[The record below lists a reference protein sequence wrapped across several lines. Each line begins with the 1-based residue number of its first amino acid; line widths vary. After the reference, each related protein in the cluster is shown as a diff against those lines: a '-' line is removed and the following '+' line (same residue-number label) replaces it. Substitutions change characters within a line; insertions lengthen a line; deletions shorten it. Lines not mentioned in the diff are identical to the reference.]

1 MSMNSTPRHLAVLAG
16 IFLIAQAQT
25 AQAYVDPGSAGIIV
39 TAILGAFAA
48 VGYTARM
55 YMAKVKGFFK
65 KDNKA
70 GNTQ

>member
-1 MSMNSTPRHLAVLAG
+1 MNKTSRPLAVLAG

-25 AQAYVDPGSAGIIV
+25 AQAYVDPGSASIIV

-65 KDNKA
+65 KDKKA
-70 GNTQ
+70 GDIR

>member
-1 MSMNSTPRHLAVLAG
+1 MNKPHHQIAALAG
-16 IFLIAQAQT
+16 IFLISQAQT
-25 AQAYVDPGSAGIIV
+25 AQAYVDPGSASIIV

-65 KDNKA
+65 KDKNV
-70 GNTQ
+70 GDIR